1 MKALKFFKE
10 GCSFLFFGLL
20 FLFFIVIGLIF
31 TSTPWLISAIFDGMI
46 NCFLHDLGFLYRPA
60 CDLLD

>member
-20 FLFFIVIGLIF
+20 FLIVIVIVLIF
-31 TSTPWLISAIFDGMI
+31 TSTPWLISAKFAGMI
-46 NCFLHDLGFLYRPA
+46 NCFLHDLGVLYRPV
-60 CDLLD
+60 CD